1 MRDLPDHPNT
11 EEFSD
16 SLSNP
21 PYDPDPENR
30 KKIGENRATFD
41 FYIEKLI
48 KWTLV
53 IFVIFLAIGFLVLLG
68 AYILN
73 LLGLID
79 LIETNAQKIGTIIS
93 DVSRAV
99 LISLVSLF
107 VSKHIVR

>member
-41 FYIEKLI
+41 FLYRKAYKVDTSDFCYISCYWLPGFIRRIYIEF
-48 KWTLV
+48 T
-53 IFVIFLAIGFLVLLG
+53 GF
-68 AYILN
+68 N
-73 LLGLID
+73 
-79 LIETNAQKIGTIIS
+79 
-93 DVSRAV
+93 
-99 LISLVSLF
+99 
-107 VSKHIVR
+107 